1 MWIDERRN
9 IAMTMP
15 KLADVRKAIVGAAV
29 PALVVVLYSVTPDSA
44 DGSRITAVEWG
55 CALVAALTTGG
66 TVYGVRNGNRP
77 VRVTPPE

>member
-1 MWIDERRN
+1 MK
-9 IAMTMP
+9 TP
-15 KLADVRKAIVGAAV
+15 KLADIRKALIGAAV

-44 DGSRITAVEWG
+44 DGSRISAVEWA

-66 TVYGVRNGNRP
+66 SVFGVRNGNVP